1 MLEPGDRTLRV
12 RFVAKTDSRLMA
24 AAALL
29 LRGIGLRHFT
39 ERYWTTV
46 GRTIYYPACVRDPRA
61 HPQVIEH
68 ELVHVRQWE
77 RYGLWLWISYL
88 LLPRP
93 FGLAW
98 FRFRGER
105 EAYLLEIEQAD
116 DRARAIARVVD
127 TLWYGYGW
135 PWPRPLMR
143 RWFEKNARATD
154 RGPGAGAPV

>member
-1 MLEPGDRTLRV
+1 M

-77 RYGLWLWISYL
+77 RYGLWFNAMYFAAGQDAH
-88 LLPRP
+88 RNR
-93 FGLAW
+93 FENEAGLEKGGYQPK
-98 FRFRGER
+98 RGR
-105 EAYLLEIEQAD
+105 
-116 DRARAIARVVD
+116 
-127 TLWYGYGW
+127 
-135 PWPRPLMR
+135 
-143 RWFEKNARATD
+143 
-154 RGPGAGAPV
+154 